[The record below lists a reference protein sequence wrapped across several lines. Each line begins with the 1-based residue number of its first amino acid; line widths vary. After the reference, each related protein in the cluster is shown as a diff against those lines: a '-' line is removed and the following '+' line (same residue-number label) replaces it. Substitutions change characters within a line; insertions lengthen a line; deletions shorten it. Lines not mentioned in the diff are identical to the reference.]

1 MKTEYRKALLAAYG
15 MRELLAS
22 IALVIGLFNA
32 CEAFASDV
40 PNLPITMALSTLAI
54 VFALLANAARRP
66 R

>member
-1 MKTEYRKALLAAYG
+1 
-15 MRELLAS
+15 MRELLAF
-22 IALVIGLFNA
+22 IALGIGLFNA